1 MENTDIVIDIDE
13 LSKQLQKNTNINNL
27 SGDYFYLT
35 KNLVNLLELPI
46 RGNVLLDKNTSRLLY
61 IYDAE
66 LKPLKEICDKKKSQ
80 IHFELLISFNEIIDK
95 YYGTHAFYAIRP
107 KSVYLGTIQDNK
119 LYIGDDF
126 ITSLEELTKFSK
138 VSYNRQFNKVYDHYE
153 YYISNERNDIECEI
167 TKEGLI
173 IRYLNKPVKIRTK
186 EYINCKLDFFVYY
199 D

>member
-1 MENTDIVIDIDE
+1 MENTDVVIDIDK
-13 LSKQLQKNTNINNL
+13 LSKQLQKDNNITNL
-27 SGDYFYLT
+27 SRDYFYLT

-46 RGNVLLDKNTSRLLY
+46 GGNVLLDKNTSRLLY
-61 IYDAE
+61 IYDAD
-66 LKPLKEICDKKKSQ
+66 LKPVKELCDKKNSQ
-80 IHFELLISFNEIIDK
+80 IHFELLISFNEITDK
-95 YYGTHAFYAIRP
+95 YSKMTYVGIIR
-107 KSVYLGTIQDNK
+107 DNK
-119 LYIGDDF
+119 FYIGDDF
-126 ITSLEELTKFSK
+126 ITSLEELIKFSK